1 MNVHKCKLVFFL
13 TRLNADD
20 DEWCLNQQYQFCLN
34 KINSDVFADVF
45 EGSGVMSS
53 ELTQED
59 KDFLSN
65 CAMLC
70 SDGACIMEEQRC
82 DGKRHCVDG
91 TDEHNCQ
98 GKPA

>member
-1 MNVHKCKLVFFL
+1 M
-13 TRLNADD
+13 
-20 DEWCLNQQYQFCLN
+20 
-34 KINSDVFADVF
+34 FADVF
-45 EGSGVMSS
+45 EGSGVMSG

-91 TDEHNCQ
+91 SDEHNCQ
-98 GKPA
+98 GKALTFNNQLQWGWNYAADFISGETAA